1 MPGYIEALFA
11 VSSHGYFCP
20 VLPALLPMAVVIL
33 PNPTGISEV
42 IMAGP
47 AYIETNP
54 NVRLPEI
61 SSEYLKSGNCSTLL
75 MGM

>member
-1 MPGYIEALFA
+1 MPDHTEALSA

-20 VLPALLPMAVVIL
+20 VLPALLPMAVFTL

-47 AYIETNP
+47 IWIETNL

-61 SSEYLKSGNCSTLL
+61 SSEYLKSGNSSTLL
-75 MGM
+75 VGM